1 MIKVLV
7 VDDSAFSRKT
17 ITKILESIPEV
28 KVIDTATDGQDA
40 LKKTVRLRPDLI
52 TLDLEM
58 PLMDGFTF
66 LRWIMASMPT
76 PVIVVSAQEADDNV
90 FKAMDL
96 GAVDFV
102 VKPTRHASLQLEE
115 IKADLIEKVLAIPLL
130 TMQKIKE
137 RMIQEAEQTKQI
149 LTQVAPL
156 ERPRLIGIASS
167 TGGPPAIQTILT
179 ELPKNFDIPIVIAQ
193 HMPPTFTALFA
204 ERLNKYT
211 TMKVRE
217 ASDEESIDPGNCYI
231 APGGKHLQIEK
242 KTSGKLV
249 ARIRERSYDTKYSPS
264 ANLLFFSIAQ
274 EVEHRCIAMVLTG
287 MGDDGR
293 DGIKKIKER
302 GGITIAESDQTA
314 IIFGMPQE
322 AIRAGCIDYIL
333 PLHNIATHI
342 STLSRFEN
350 YTWND
355 RSSL

>member
-17 ITKILESIPEV
+17 ITKILESLPDV
-28 KVIDTATDGQDA
+28 NVVDTAVDGQDA

-58 PLMDGFTF
+58 PHMDGFTF
-66 LRWIMASMPT
+66 LRWVMASMPT

-115 IKADLIEKVLAIPLL
+115 IKADLLEKVLAIPLL
-130 TMQKIKE
+130 TMRKIKE
-137 RMIQEAEQTKQI
+137 RMIEEAEQTRQI
-149 LTQVAPL
+149 LAQAAPA
-156 ERPRLIGIASS
+156 ERPRAICIASS

-179 ELPKNFDIPIVIAQ
+179 ELPKGFDVPMLIAQ

-211 TMKVRE
+211 TMRVKE
-217 ASDEESIDPGNCYI
+217 AVDEESIEPGHCYI

-242 KTSGKLV
+242 RAGKIIAKILD
-249 ARIRERSYDTKYSPS
+249 RNYDTRYSPS
-264 ANLLFFSIAQ
+264 ANLLFLSIAQ
-274 EVEHRCIAMVLTG
+274 ELEARCIGTVLTG

-293 DGIKKIKER
+293 DGLKKIKDR
-302 GGITIAESDQTA
+302 GGITIAESDKTA
-314 IIFGMPQE
+314 IIYGMPQE
-322 AIRAGCIDYIL
+322 AIKSGCVDYVL
-333 PLHNIATHI
+333 PLHQIATHFAALCRI
-342 STLSRFEN
+342 
-350 YTWND
+350 
-355 RSSL
+355 